1 VSNEQKADR
10 ETWELLVQ
18 QYRETW
24 GLLVQ
29 QYRETGARPIA
40 GDGHAT

>member
-18 QYRETW
+18 QYRET
-24 GLLVQ
+24 
-29 QYRETGARPIA
+29 GARPIA

>member
-24 GLLVQ
+24 ELLVQ